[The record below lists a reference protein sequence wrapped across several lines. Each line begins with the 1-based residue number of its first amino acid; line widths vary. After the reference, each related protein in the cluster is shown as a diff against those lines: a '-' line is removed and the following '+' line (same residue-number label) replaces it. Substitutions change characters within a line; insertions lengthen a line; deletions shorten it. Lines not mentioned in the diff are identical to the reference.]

1 MKKILLIVML
11 MIMVVG
17 VSYAADIN
25 NFQYPKHRIVP
36 ATATLDTFS
45 YTIDPREPLPNAF
58 IMFNGPAN
66 EFWLRTMPDGTWE
79 TEPTGIPGN
88 IIIPAWAP
96 KRVDNNYLF
105 IYEIYSAA
113 DTVTIYPTVR

>member
-1 MKKILLIVML
+1 MKKILIAALLVIAL
-11 MIMVVG
+11 AG
-17 VSYAADIN
+17 ASYAADIN

-45 YTIDPREPLPNAF
+45 YAITAPLPNAF

-66 EFWLRTMPDGTWE
+66 EFWLRTKPSGTWE

-88 IIIPAWAP
+88 IIIPAWSP
-96 KRVDNNYLF
+96 ERVGDTYLF
-105 IYEIYSAA
+105 IYEIYSPA
-113 DTVTIYPTVR
+113 DTLTIYPAVR